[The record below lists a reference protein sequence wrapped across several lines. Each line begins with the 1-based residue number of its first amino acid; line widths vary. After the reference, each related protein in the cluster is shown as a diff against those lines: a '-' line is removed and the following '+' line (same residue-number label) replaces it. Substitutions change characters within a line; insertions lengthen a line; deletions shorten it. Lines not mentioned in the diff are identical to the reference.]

1 MQELDEKFVAAA
13 SAIFARAARET
24 LEAGVPIF
32 YHDEESD
39 IYVMERPDGAKFEI
53 RYNQNAS
60 AEHHYQIIRQL
71 NRTAA

>member
-13 SAIFARAARET
+13 IAIFARAARET

-53 RYNQNAS
+53 RYIPGAS
-60 AEHHYQIIRQL
+60 AEHHYQIIRQI

>member
-13 SAIFARAARET
+13 IAIFARAARET

-32 YHDEESD
+32 YADENGVD
-39 IYVMERPDGAKFEI
+39 IMERPDGAKFEI
-53 RYNQNAS
+53 RYIPNAP